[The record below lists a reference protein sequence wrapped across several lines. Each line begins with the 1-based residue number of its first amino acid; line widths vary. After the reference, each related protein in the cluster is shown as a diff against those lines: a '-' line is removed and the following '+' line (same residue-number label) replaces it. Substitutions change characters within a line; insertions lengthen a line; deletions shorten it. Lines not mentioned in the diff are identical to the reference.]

1 MIRGFRKGDLVRL
14 IDDSGEDKGYA
25 TYMDLHPPGFLASG
39 GEHYDG
45 FWHFS
50 VIDTRGELK
59 YLSTYNWTPIS
70 ADPDS
75 CNP

>member
-1 MIRGFRKGDLVRL
+1 MSRRSKGTLVIL
-14 IDDSGEDKGYA
+14 IDVNGENVGLGI
-25 TYMDLHPPGFLASG
+25 YMGLHPPGFLPSEG
-39 GEHYDG
+39 KQFDT

-50 VIDTRGELK
+50 VIDTKGELK
-59 YLSTYNWTPIS
+59 YLSTHNWTLIP

>member
-1 MIRGFRKGDLVRL
+1 MIRGLRKGDLVRL
-14 IDDSGEDKGYA
+14 IDSNGEDKGYA
-25 TYMDLHPPGFLASG
+25 TYMDLHPPGFLPSG
-39 GEHYDG
+39 GDHYDG

-59 YLSTYNWTPIS
+59 YLSTHNWTPVS